1 MAECLHIAQDTGSG
15 RRKAGDRLE
24 EGVSEDRDVFGDH
37 QRDRSQNTEYDPAE
51 SDNDKSLSCVVRLVP
66 EFDRSDRF
74 SDGKIYYSQ
83 YDIHN
88 GLLLPVTESA
98 QSREYQKRADELR
111 DDAEDLSDNV
121 IIHVYASRPLSQ
133 YVLNV
138 AESKLGGDDNNAVT
152 HMDAGVSVG
161 DNDPAAAAD
170 ACDKDIGLHF
180 QFGEGDSHHG

>member
-1 MAECLHIAQDTGSG
+1 MLSYKRDHYCGLLSEKDVGSVVHLSGWVQRTRDLGG
-15 RRKAGDRLE
+15 RRSEQTGHQA
-24 EGVSEDRDVFGDH
+24 EGEGRPPQRGGQQGDH
-37 QRDRSQNTEYDPAE
+37 EQTSPVAE
-51 SDNDKSLSCVVRLVP
+51 P
-66 EFDRSDRF
+66 
-74 SDGKIYYSQ
+74 
-83 YDIHN
+83 
-88 GLLLPVTESA
+88 A